1 MDALK
6 ATGLAHAYGKATELL
21 EQLHSGVIDVSP
33 ARTQNCFACDGCE
46 WAAVCGRDPLLP
58 GSAERDYSGE
68 DRDAVW
74 AKLLGG
80 EEDAP

>member
-1 MDALK
+1 MKVLHLIS
-6 ATGLAHAYGKATELL
+6 GGIQAHIKERM
-21 EQLHSGVIDVSP
+21 ELHSGVIDVSP